1 MKKSNLDQ
9 WPANTQK
16 SDFPTYKP
24 RAMSSL
30 GILAKDEWA
39 IKTYGIQ
46 VHQRTKGEQLFAPKL
61 FQAAKDHIL
70 NLLPLTREEGAF
82 YKTGF
87 AVLHEGAQANW
98 LLFQWWTHDDV
109 WCQLLSYSHA
119 SDPLNFKFSTRPIVA
134 CVYETAIIWHEQRAW
149 IENVLNG
156 DADRRA
162 YLDDIMTSTT
172 C

>member
-1 MKKSNLDQ
+1 MKKFSSDE
-9 WPANTQK
+9 WPKGVLKT
-16 SDFPTYKP
+16 SFPIYKP
-24 RAMSSL
+24 RAMAPMGL
-30 GILAKDEWA
+30 LEQEGWA

-46 VHQRTKGEQLFAPKL
+46 AHERKEGVDMFAPEL
-61 FQAAKDHIL
+61 LTAANDQL
-70 NLLPLTREEGAF
+70 LSLLPFTRDEGEF

-87 AVLHEGAQANW
+87 AVLHAGMQANW

-109 WCQLLSYSHA
+109 WCQFLSYSDV
-119 SDPLNFKFSTRPIVA
+119 SDPLNFTLSSRPIVA

-156 DADRRA
+156 NANRRD
-162 YLDDIMTSTT
+162 YLDDFMTART